1 MGALLRARLLAMN
14 SDSIVLA
21 AKAVRRGF
29 LVVFPTD
36 TVYGLGCDPL
46 NHAAVRRLFEAK
58 GRESKPVPIL
68 CASTERAGELV
79 KLSGHAAELARK
91 YWPGALTIVAKLRRP
106 LPPQLTQG
114 GEYLGVRVP
123 AHSGALELIAACG
136 GWLTG
141 TSANHSGN
149 PSARSAGEA
158 LDELG
163 ESVEFVL
170 DGGRLGGQ
178 ESTVVKV
185 VGADVTILRTGPIGV
200 GNEEEEG
207 RRTS

>member
-1 MGALLRARLLAMN
+1 MRARLLAMT
-14 SDSIVLA
+14 SESITLA
-21 AKAVRRGF
+21 ARSVRRGH

-58 GRESKPVPIL
+58 GRESKPVPVL
-68 CASTERAGELV
+68 CASAEKAEELV
-79 KLSGHAAELARK
+79 KLSGRASELAGN
-91 YWPGALTIVAKLRRP
+91 YWPGALTIVATLRRP
-106 LPPQLTQG
+106 LPQQLTQG

-123 AHSGALELIAACG
+123 AHSGCLELIAACG

-141 TSANHSGN
+141 TSANHSGK

-163 ESVEFVL
+163 DSVDFVL
-170 DGGRLGGQ
+170 DGGRLSGQ

-185 VGADVTILRTGPIGV
+185 VGNEVTILRTGPIGV
-200 GNEEEEG
+200 GN
-207 RRTS
+207 

>member
-1 MGALLRARLLAMN
+1 MRARLLPMN
-14 SDSIVLA
+14 SDSISLA

-29 LVVFPTD
+29 LVVYPTD

-58 GRESKPVPIL
+58 GRESKPVPVL
-68 CASTERAGELV
+68 CATAERAEELV
-79 KLSGHAAELARK
+79 ELSGRAAELSK
-91 YWPGALTIVAKLRRP
+91 EYWPGALTIVAPLRRP
-106 LPPQLTQG
+106 VAPLLTQG
-114 GEYLGVRVP
+114 GVFLGVRVP
-123 AHSGALELIAACG
+123 AHAGCLELIAACG

-141 TSANHSGN
+141 TSANRSGE

-163 ESVEFVL
+163 SSVDIVL

-185 VGADVTILRTGPIGV
+185 VGEEVTILRTGPIGV
-200 GNEEEEG
+200 GNERRS

>member
-1 MGALLRARLLAMN
+1 MRAHLLAMN
-14 SDSIVLA
+14 SESIGLA
-21 AKAVRRGF
+21 AKAVRRGL
-29 LVVFPTD
+29 LVVYPTD

-58 GRESKPVPIL
+58 GRESKPVPVL
-68 CASTERAGELV
+68 CASAEKAEELV
-79 KLSGHAAELARK
+79 KLSGRAAELARE
-91 YWPGALTIVAKLRRP
+91 YWPGALTIVATLRRP
-106 LPPQLTQG
+106 VPPQLTQG

-123 AHSGALELIAACG
+123 AHSGCLELVAACG

-141 TSANHSGN
+141 TSANRSGK
-149 PSARSAGEA
+149 PSAKSAGEA

-163 ESVEFVL
+163 DSVDFVL
-170 DGGRLGGQ
+170 DGGRLSGR

-185 VGADVTILRTGPIGV
+185 VRDEVTILRTGPIGV
-200 GNEEEEG
+200 ENQREG

>member
-1 MGALLRARLLAMN
+1 MRARLLALN
-14 SDSIVLA
+14 SDSIGLA
-21 AKAVRRGF
+21 AKAVRRGL
-29 LVVFPTD
+29 LVVYPTD

-58 GRESKPVPIL
+58 GRESKPVPVL
-68 CASTERAGELV
+68 CASIEKAEELV
-79 KLSGHAAELARK
+79 KLGGPAAELARE

-123 AHSGALELIAACG
+123 AHSGCLQLLAACG
-136 GWLTG
+136 GWLSG

-149 PSARSAGEA
+149 PPARSAGEA

-163 ESVEFVL
+163 DSVDFVL

-185 VGADVTILRTGPIGV
+185 VGAEVTILRTGPIGV
-200 GNEEEEG
+200 GNERKG

>member
-1 MGALLRARLLAMN
+1 MRARLLAMN
-14 SDSIVLA
+14 SDSIGLA
-21 AKAVRRGF
+21 AKAVRRGL
-29 LVVFPTD
+29 LVVYPTD

-58 GRESKPVPIL
+58 GRESKPVPVL
-68 CASTERAGELV
+68 CASAEKAEELV
-79 KLSGHAAELARK
+79 KLSDRAAELARE
-91 YWPGALTIVAKLRRP
+91 YWPGALTIVATLRRP
-106 LPPQLTQG
+106 IAPQLTQG

-123 AHSGALELIAACG
+123 AHSGCLELLAACG

-141 TSANHSGN
+141 TSANRSGK

-163 ESVEFVL
+163 GSVEYVL
-170 DGGRLGGQ
+170 DGGRLSGQ
-178 ESTVVKV
+178 ESTVAKV
-185 VGADVTILRTGPIGV
+185 VGDEVTILRTGPIGV
-200 GNEEEEG
+200 GNEREG

>member
-1 MGALLRARLLAMN
+1 MN
-14 SDSIVLA
+14 SDSIGLA
-21 AKAVRRGF
+21 AKAVRRGLL
-29 LVVFPTD
+29 LVYPTD

-58 GRESKPVPIL
+58 GRESKPVPVL
-68 CASTERAGELV
+68 CASAEKAEELV
-79 KLSGHAAELARK
+79 KLDGRAAELARE
-91 YWPGALTIVAKLRRP
+91 YWPGALTIVATRRRP
-106 LPPQLTQG
+106 LPSQLTQG

-123 AHSGALELIAACG
+123 AHSGCLELIAACG

-141 TSANHSGN
+141 TSANRSGR
-149 PSARSAGEA
+149 PSARTAGEA

-163 ESVEFVL
+163 DSVHFVL
-170 DGGRLGGQ
+170 DGGKLSGQ

-185 VGADVTILRTGPIGV
+185 IGDEVTILRTGPIEV
-200 GNEEEEG
+200 GNEREG